1 MITSE
6 NTDNRATNLYK
17 PSDIEGKWQKIWEDD
32 NLYNTDEQ
40 ASNKEKFYALSM
52 FPYPSGNL
60 HMGHVR
66 NYVITDLIARFQ
78 RFQGKEVLHPMGWDA
93 FGLPAENAAIER
105 GINPDKW
112 TKQNIAHMKSQL
124 KLLGLSVDW
133 DREFATCDENYYVW
147 TQFLFLE
154 LHKAGLVYQK
164 ESEVNWDPIDNTV
177 LANEQVDS
185 EGKSWRSGAIVEKK
199 LLTQWFLKI
208 TDYAEELLQ
217 DLEKLNEWP
226 ERVKL
231 MQENWIGKSIG
242 ANINFKINEGQIFGM
257 LGPNGVGKSTI
268 FNLITGLI
276 NPGNG
281 KIKIAGED
289 VTKYPVYL
297 RTKKFKVGYV
307 PQYGGFFNDLT
318 LHDNL
323 KAISEIVID
332 DKNYRTERVN
342 YLISKFELDNL
353 KDIKG
358 KFLSG
363 GQKKKLV
370 IALSLLSEPKV
381 LLLDE
386 CFAALDVL
394 TIKMLQE
401 IIVNLQNENRIT
413 ICICDH
419 QARDLLACV
428 DVAMILSNGKII
440 AQDTPSNLVKDIN
453 AKNAYFGDNFKFN

>member
-1 MITSE
+1 MAIIKKFRIKSFK
-6 NTDNRATNLYK
+6 NTN
-17 PSDIEGKWQKIWEDD
+17 SIIELNDVSLSYGKRLILD
-32 NLYNTDEQ
+32 NL
-40 ASNKEKFYALSM
+40 
-52 FPYPSGNL
+52 
-60 HMGHVR
+60 
-66 NYVITDLIARFQ
+66 
-78 RFQGKEVLHPMGWDA
+78 
-93 FGLPAENAAIER
+93 
-105 GINPDKW
+105 
-112 TKQNIAHMKSQL
+112 
-124 KLLGLSVDW
+124 
-133 DREFATCDENYYVW
+133 
-147 TQFLFLE
+147 
-154 LHKAGLVYQK
+154 
-164 ESEVNWDPIDNTV
+164 
-177 LANEQVDS
+177 
-185 EGKSWRSGAIVEKK
+185 
-199 LLTQWFLKI
+199 
-208 TDYAEELLQ
+208 
-217 DLEKLNEWP
+217 
-226 ERVKL
+226 
-231 MQENWIGKSIG
+231 
-242 ANINFKINEGQIFGM
+242 NFKINEGQIFGM

-276 NPGNG
+276 NPNSG
-281 KIKIAGED
+281 KIKISGQD
-289 VTKYPVYL
+289 VTNFPIYL

-323 KAISEIVID
+323 KAISEIVIEN
-332 DKNYRTERVN
+332 KNYRLERIN

-353 KDIKG
+353 KDIKA

-401 IIVNLQNENRIT
+401 IIVNLQSENKIT

-428 DVAMILSNGKII
+428 DMAMILSNGKIV
-440 AQDTPSNLVKDIN
+440 AQDTPSNLVNNIN